1 MWVDALF
8 NTAARASEKKADG
21 KFPSV
26 FKGVSCW
33 FLRGNSVSSS
43 SYGMKDSY
51 HFSEFTLEVMNIDGR
66 CLPSLLVPLRDLYLL
81 KRYFHSGILIYHT
94 LEYLITVQHLINVH
108 NGKLDFTWHAKE
120 VNLLL
125 LK

>member
-1 MWVDALF
+1 MDALF
-8 NTAARASEKKADG
+8 NTARVSEKKADG

-66 CLPSLLVPLRDLYLL
+66 CLPSLLVTFRDVYLL
-81 KRYFHSGILIYHT
+81 KRYLKMKGKKVGEITKKLPFQQLILAFFK
-94 LEYLITVQHLINVH
+94 
-108 NGKLDFTWHAKE
+108 KLSMQNETF
-120 VNLLL
+120 
-125 LK
+125 

>member
-8 NTAARASEKKADG
+8 NTASARASEKKADG

-66 CLPSLLVPLRDLYLL
+66 CLPSLLVSLRCLSSKKVFWNEG
-81 KRYFHSGILIYHT
+81 KR
-94 LEYLITVQHLINVH
+94 VQN
-108 NGKLDFTWHAKE
+108 
-120 VNLLL
+120 
-125 LK
+125 